1 MAGTSQIG
9 CTLDSLSA
17 KLLSL
22 PILCAVL
29 RHPPLPERMPGEP
42 HELDAQDSCLSP
54 SSLVMFKLL
63 PSSFF
68 PLLLPTARPCPG
80 LQHYCNSLLAG
91 FSASALFSPSCS
103 VFLEQYVHCL
113 SPHLRAFPITSR
125 RVMSKLCLL
134 FRTLRRPGQTSQ
146 PGILTAVKPIFSLP
160 PQPGTQP
167 GSPHPSLPSRGFSS
181 QECSP
186 TSNSFHSTTS
196 CGKPSS
202 SNSYCPLPQELAPNC
217 FLCVILCFHRA
228 YYCLW
233 DRGYTILR
241 LWG

>member
-17 KLLSL
+17 KLAH
-22 PILCAVL
+22 PLCCAPAST
-29 RHPPLPERMPGEP
+29 PPPRECRGWGEP

-134 FRTLRRPGQTSQ
+134 FRTLRRPGQTSR

-181 QECSP
+181 QECSLP
-186 TSNSFHSTTS
+186 QTLFIL
-196 CGKPSS
+196 
-202 SNSYCPLPQELAPNC
+202 PLPVGSLP
-217 FLCVILCFHRA
+217 L
-228 YYCLW
+228 
-233 DRGYTILR
+233 
-241 LWG
+241 